1 MKEFLE
7 KLIQEKCPD
16 AKPLFLMIRGSQAY
30 GTALP
35 TSDIDYSGVYIQSM
49 NDILGNQYKE
59 QINDDKG
66 DIVMYELRRFLEL
79 FASNNPNILE
89 MLYAPEDCILY
100 KHEAFDIILQ
110 QKDKFISKTCAKSF
124 GGYAIAQIKKA
135 KGLNKKQNWEEQK
148 VTRKDVL
155 DFVYVI
161 DGEKSIA
168 WKTWNQSKQ
177 YDEKFI
183 GVVSVPNSK
192 DVYSLF
198 YDQSA
203 ADCFSENVPQDIRE
217 QNKQNKKESGDTMGF
232 GYKGL
237 VKVGEGQNL
246 SESNSLRYSS
256 IPKGEKSICNI
267 FYNKE
272 GYTEHCKD
280 FKSYQDWL
288 KNRNE
293 QRYVDVKN
301 HDQKIDGKKLMHC
314 VRLLQMAKEI
324 GQGKGVI
331 VKRPNA
337 DYLIQIRKG
346 EFDLQTIIDNSENE
360 INQIDEIFRNSN
372 FPNSIDPKFTHQ
384 VILAVRKNFYLSLIH
399 NF

>member
-7 KLIQEKCPD
+7 KLIQEKCPN

-35 TSDIDYSGVYIQSM
+35 TSDIDYSGVYIQSID
-49 NDILGNQYKE
+49 DILGNQYKE

-66 DIVMYELRRFLEL
+66 DIVMYELRRFLEMV
-79 FASNNPNILE
+79 ASNNPNILE
-89 MLYAPEDCILY
+89 MLYAPEDCIVY
-100 KHEAFDIILQ
+100 KDDAFDLILEQ
-110 QKDKFISKTCAKSF
+110 RDRFITKTCAKSF

-161 DGEKSIA
+161 DGEKGVP
-168 WKTWNQSKQ
+168 WKIWNKK

-203 ADCFSENVPQDIRE
+203 ADCFSESVPHDIRE
-217 QNKQNKKESGDTMGF
+217 QNKQNKKESGEIMGF

-237 VKVGEGQNL
+237 IKNGDGQNL

-280 FKSYQDWL
+280 FKSYQEWL

-301 HDQKIDGKKLMHC
+301 HDQKIDGKNLMHC

-324 GQGKGVI
+324 GQGKGVL
-331 VKRPNA
+331 VRRPDA
-337 DYLIQIRKG
+337 EYLIQIRKG
-346 EFDLQTIIDNSENE
+346 EFDLQTIINNSENDIIE
-360 INQIDEIFRNSN
+360 IDNIFKDSN
-372 FPNSIDPKFTHQ
+372 FPNHIDSEFTHQ
-384 VILAVRKNFYLSLIH
+384 LILATRKRFYNF
-399 NF
+399 

>member
-1 MKEFLE
+1 MKEYLE
-7 KLIQEKCPD
+7 NLINEKCPN

-35 TSDIDYSGVYIQSM
+35 TSDTDYSGVYIQSTD
-49 NDILGNQYKE
+49 DILGNQYKE

-79 FASNNPNILE
+79 VASNNPNILE
-89 MLYAPEDCILY
+89 MLYAPQDCIIY
-100 KHEAFDIILQ
+100 KHDAFNIILK

-161 DGEKSIA
+161 DGEKSIP
-168 WKTWNQSKQ
+168 WKTWNESKQ

-203 ADCFSENVPQDIRE
+203 ADCFSENVPKDIRE
-217 QNKQNKKESGDTMGF
+217 INKQSREESGGAMGL

-237 VKVGEGQNL
+237 VKTGEGQNL

-256 IPKGEKSICNI
+256 IPKGEKAICNI

-301 HDQKIDGKKLMHC
+301 HDQKIDGKNLMHC

-324 GQGKGVI
+324 GQGMGVI

-346 EFDLQTIIDNSENE
+346 WFDLQTIINNSEIELEE
-360 INQIDEIFRNSN
+360 IDNIFKNSN
-372 FPNSIDPKFTHQ
+372 LPNSIDPKFIHQ
-384 VILAVRKNFYLSLIH
+384 VILDVRKRFQISTLT
-399 NF
+399 

>member
-1 MKEFLE
+1 MKEYLE
-7 KLIQEKCPD
+7 NLINEKCPN

-35 TSDIDYSGVYIQSM
+35 TSDTDYSGVYIQSTD
-49 NDILGNQYKE
+49 DILGNQYKE

-79 FASNNPNILE
+79 VASNNPNILE
-89 MLYAPEDCILY
+89 MLYAPQDCIIY
-100 KHEAFDIILQ
+100 KHDAFNIILK

-161 DGEKSIA
+161 DGEKSIS
-168 WKTWNQSKQ
+168 WKTWNESKQ

-203 ADCFSENVPQDIRE
+203 ADCFSENVPKDIRE
-217 QNKQNKKESGDTMGF
+217 INKQSREESGGAMGL

-237 VKVGEGQNL
+237 VKTGEGQNL

-256 IPKGEKSICNI
+256 IPKGEKAICNI

-301 HDQKIDGKKLMHC
+301 HDQKIDGKNLMHC

-324 GQGKGVI
+324 GQGLGVI
-331 VKRPNA
+331 VKRPNV

-346 EFDLQTIIDNSENE
+346 WFDLQTIIDNSESE
-360 INQIDEIFRNSN
+360 LEHIDNIFKNSN
-372 FPNSIDPKFTHQ
+372 LPNSIDPKFIHQ
-384 VILAVRKNFYLSLIH
+384 VILDVRKRFQISTLT
-399 NF
+399 